1 MNPYIRSML
10 RFWWVLLVGLV
21 AAQLL
26 AVLFVYSVDFSS
38 VPPKLEKRE
47 KPTYT
52 ALARL
57 FVTSSESPY
66 LRTGITRDT
75 EVQAA
80 TQENPDA
87 TAQRSFIEEPNTRTL
102 INAANLYPLL
112 IESDM
117 VTDLREKKFG
127 QLPGVL
133 RARAL
138 YSVSTPQRF
147 EPSIVPVIELAAQGN
162 TAKEAINLVQATSDS
177 FRTWVVTEQQKAK
190 VPPRQRILI
199 QQLQTPREAIPL
211 GGSSL
216 ALPVLV
222 FLAIFCA
229 SAVLAIMLDRV
240 FPRLP
245 EPLSARVET
254 FRAAAGREA

>member
-1 MNPYIRSML
+1 MNPYIRSIL
-10 RFWWVLLVGLV
+10 RFWWIVLIGLV
-21 AAQLL
+21 AAQLI

-38 VPPKLEKRE
+38 VPPKLDKRD
-47 KPTYT
+47 KPTYS

-66 LRTGITRDT
+66 LRTGIDRET
-75 EVQAA
+75 EVPAA
-80 TQENPDA
+80 TQDNPDA
-87 TAQRSFIEEPNTRTL
+87 TTQRSVLEEPNIRTL

-117 VTDLREKKFG
+117 VTDLREKMFG
-127 QLPGVL
+127 PLPGVL

-138 YSVSTPQRF
+138 FSVSTPQRF
-147 EPSIVPVIELAAQGN
+147 EPSIVPVIELAAQGHS
-162 TAKEAINLVQATSDS
+162 AKEAITLVQATSDA
-177 FRTWVVTEQQKAK
+177 FRSWVVSEQKKAK

-199 QQLQTPREAIPL
+199 QQLQTPRAATPL

-229 SAVLAIMLDRV
+229 FAVLAILLDRV

-245 EPLSARVET
+245 EPQSVRVEP
-254 FRAAAGREA
+254 FRAAAGG